1 MMPDELQLDACLR
14 GCSLLKPS
22 AVDRREATV
31 HGHELL
37 LYEPPMKV
45 HDALQVNAEIIF
57 FFLLCYD
64 EPPMKIHDAL
74 QAR

>member
-1 MMPDELQLDACLR
+1 MMHDELQLDACLH
-14 GCSLLKPS
+14 GCSLLKQS

-45 HDALQVNAEIIF
+45 HDALQVSAENIYF
-57 FFLLCYD
+57 FCCTMMSL
-64 EPPMKIHDAL
+64 
-74 QAR
+74 R

>member
-1 MMPDELQLDACLR
+1 M
-14 GCSLLKPS
+14 LKQQS

-57 FFLLCYD
+57 FFFAVL
-64 EPPMKIHDAL
+64 
-74 QAR
+74 